1 MIDKRSRLI
10 ATIAVLVGMFLG
22 AMDTNIVATA
32 MPTIIGLLGG
42 ISLYSW
48 VFSIYLLT
56 TTITVPIYGKM
67 ADLYGRKPVF
77 MVGTSIFLLGSAL
90 CAASQSME
98 QLILFRAIQGIGG
111 GCVIPIAMTIIGD
124 MYTLEERA
132 KMVAI

>member
-1 MIDKRSRLI
+1 
-10 ATIAVLVGMFLG
+10 MFLG

-98 QLILFRAIQGIGG
+98 IGRAH
-111 GCVIPIAMTIIGD
+111 V
-124 MYTLEERA
+124 
-132 KMVAI
+132 